1 MTTLT
6 TARMPSPLGPFHLL
20 FNQEQLLYAGFSD
33 YRTPGVRLPSALRT
47 YLAGTRV
54 TDTGDAPRTGI
65 SHVDTLKRQLEAY
78 FNGEAI
84 NFDVSLQ
91 LYGSPFQLSVW
102 NYLLTIEN
110 SGTRTYGQVA
120 AESGY
125 PRAVR
130 AVGSA
135 VGSNPISI
143 IVPCHRILPASGGIG
158 NYGGGSDRKEFL
170 LQLEHARI

>member
-1 MTTLT
+1 MS
-6 TARMPSPLGPFHLL
+6 SPLGPFHLL
-20 FNQEQLLYAGFSD
+20 FDKEQLLYAGFSD
-33 YRTPGVRLPSALRT
+33 HRSPGVRLPSALRT
-47 YLAGTRV
+47 YLANTHLA
-54 TDTGDAPRTGI
+54 DTGDSPNTGI
-65 SHVDTLKRQLEAY
+65 SHIDALKQQLEAY
-78 FNGEAI
+78 FNGEGTD
-84 NFDVSLQ
+84 FDVRLQ

-110 SGTRTYGQVA
+110 SETRTYGQVA

>member
-6 TARMPSPLGPFHLL
+6 AAKMPTPLGPFHLL
-20 FNQEQLLYAGFSD
+20 FDEEQLLYAGFAD
-33 YRTPGVRLPSALRT
+33 YRSPGVRLPSALRT
-47 YLAGTRV
+47 YLAGTRAA
-54 TDTGDAPRTGI
+54 DTGDTTYTGI
-65 SHVDTLKRQLEAY
+65 SHIDALKGQLEAY

-84 NFDVSLQ
+84 NFEVSLR

-170 LQLEHARI
+170 LQLEQARM

>member
-6 TARMPSPLGPFHLL
+6 AAKMSSPLGPFHLL
-20 FNQEQLLYAGFSD
+20 FDKEQLLYAGFSD
-33 YRTPGVRLPSALRT
+33 HSSPGVRLPSALRT

-54 TDTGDAPRTGI
+54 EDTVDLPHTGI
-65 SHVDTLKRQLEAY
+65 NHIDALKRQLEAY

-84 NFDVSLQ
+84 DFDVSLQ
-91 LYGSPFQLSVW
+91 LYGSSFQLSVW
-102 NYLLTIEN
+102 NYLLTIEK

-125 PRAVR
+125 PRAAR

>member
-6 TARMPSPLGPFHLL
+6 TAKMPSPLGTFHLL
-20 FNQEQLLYAGFSD
+20 FDEEQLLYAGFAD
-33 YRTPGVRLPSALRT
+33 YRSPGLRLPSTLRR
-47 YLAGTRV
+47 YLAGTHA
-54 TDTGDAPRTGI
+54 TDTGDVTRTGI
-65 SHVDTLKRQLEAY
+65 RHVDALKRQLEAY
-78 FNGEAI
+78 FKGEAI
-84 NFDVSLQ
+84 NFDMRLQ

-110 SGTRTYGQVA
+110 SGTRTYGQAA

-158 NYGGGSDRKEFL
+158 NYGGGSHRKEFL

>member
-1 MTTLT
+1 MATLT
-6 TARMPSPLGPFHLL
+6 TAKMSSPLGPFHLL
-20 FNQEQLLYAGFSD
+20 FDEEQLLYAGFSD
-33 YRTPGVRLPSALRT
+33 YRSPGVRLPSAPRT
-47 YLAGTRV
+47 YLADTQTADSGDV
-54 TDTGDAPRTGI
+54 TTTGI
-65 SHVDTLKRQLEAY
+65 SHIDALKRQLEAY
-78 FNGEAI
+78 FHGEAI
-84 NFDVSLQ
+84 NFDVRLR

-120 AESGY
+120 AQSGY

-158 NYGGGSDRKEFL
+158 NYGGGSERKEFL

>member
-1 MTTLT
+1 
-6 TARMPSPLGPFHLL
+6 
-20 FNQEQLLYAGFSD
+20 
-33 YRTPGVRLPSALRT
+33 
-47 YLAGTRV
+47 
-54 TDTGDAPRTGI
+54 
-65 SHVDTLKRQLEAY
+65 
-78 FNGEAI
+78 
-84 NFDVSLQ
+84 
-91 LYGSPFQLSVW
+91 
-102 NYLLTIEN
+102 LTIEN

-158 NYGGGSDRKEFL
+158 NYGGGSDRKKYL
-170 LQLEHARI
+170 LQLEHACI